1 MPSSL
6 GRDGEPQRHVFFREK
21 HGLQL
26 GNRGEDMSPAACPPQ
41 VEPGCVCVIAL
52 EFLPGSLWR
61 QRGSG
66 TCGGGVGA
74 PGGGGAE
81 SRAQVRREG
90 AQAHWRSTA
99 PRPPAEAQTVA
110 RPRAGWWPCF
120 HTRQPLSADKKI
132 NGHKIKALPAR
143 RPPMPADLGMMINS
157 SRGQSLA

>member
-52 EFLPGSLWR
+52 EFLPGSLRR

-90 AQAHWRSTA
+90 AQAHWRSAA
-99 PRPPAEAQTVA
+99 PRPRQKHKRSPG
-110 RPRAGWWPCF
+110 PGLAGGLASTSGSLSLL
-120 HTRQPLSADKKI
+120 TRK
-132 NGHKIKALPAR
+132 
-143 RPPMPADLGMMINS
+143 
-157 SRGQSLA
+157 